1 MASLLAENSED
12 MYDETITNENDARI
26 LVPVEDLVPQTPFNP
41 EIYSE
46 EEMLKKSK
54 DFYQTMNARRSCRF
68 ISSKPVPIEIINNLI
83 LTAGTSPSGAHTQP
97 WTYAVI
103 SNQQLKAEIRKVIE
117 TEEEM
122 NYRRRMGKTWVY
134 DVQTRTQTT
143 WVKPY
148 LEEAPY
154 IIVILKKVYGIGE
167 NNKKINYYYNEIS
180 ASISVG
186 IMLAAIQNAGLVTV
200 TTTPL
205 NAGPTLRQM
214 LQRPINEK
222 VLILLP
228 IGYAAKDA
236 TVPDLER
243 YPIESIMKL
252 YD

>member
-1 MASLLAENSED
+1 
-12 MYDETITNENDARI
+12 
-26 LVPVEDLVPQTPFNP
+26 
-41 EIYSE
+41 
-46 EEMLKKSK
+46 
-54 DFYQTMNARRSCRF
+54 
-68 ISSKPVPIEIINNLI
+68 
-83 LTAGTSPSGAHTQP
+83 
-97 WTYAVI
+97 
-103 SNQQLKAEIRKVIE
+103 
-117 TEEEM
+117 M

-167 NNKKINYYYNEIS
+167 NDKKINYYYNEIS
-180 ASISVG
+180 TSISVG

-205 NAGPTLRQM
+205 NSGPALRQM

-236 TVPDLER
+236 AVPDLKR
-243 YPIESIMKL
+243 YPIEDIMKL